1 MSTITTVAIGTN
13 RYAPAGSDAITL
25 YTTEGAEKL
34 TLGQLVVSACMRS
47 AAAYESQSV
56 LRMNSMTAGSGK
68 LNDAAKWLSSI
79 ANGTADWGAA
89 KNFLTKTM
97 GIESSSLPS
106 DLASFTNRLRAAD
119 ALRNKM
125 DALAKSQQEEM
136 VDLQSLVNR
145 RDVAHST
152 SSNVLRTLATSTSSN
167 AANFA

>member
-68 LNDAAKWLSSI
+68 LNDAATWLRNI
-79 ANGTADWGAA
+79 ANGTANWGAA
-89 KNFLTKTM
+89 KTFLTKTM
-97 GIESSSLPS
+97 GIASSSLPS
-106 DLASFTNRLRAAD
+106 DLNSFNNRLRAAD

-125 DALAKSQQEEM
+125 DALSKSQQEEM

-152 SSNVLRTLATSTSSN
+152 STNILRAIAMSSSSD